1 MVKDSFLNDSITIE
15 DLKDLISFMIEG
27 IINADYSEY
36 NNFVE
41 SLQFLHSE
49 IHAYIYQKYMEE
61 LIETTEEIKNN
72 FEKILEEMPAE

>member
-49 IHAYIYQKYMEE
+49 IHAYIY
-61 LIETTEEIKNN
+61 IRNTWKN
-72 FEKILEEMPAE
+72 